1 MLKTNHGDEVTI
13 TLSYRKQNNHQNAL
27 RKHDN
32 QEYDRMNNKDEQKVD
47 VTSPQTFNTHAL

>member
-13 TLSYRKQNNHQNAL
+13 TLSYRKQNNHQNA
-27 RKHDN
+27 KHDN